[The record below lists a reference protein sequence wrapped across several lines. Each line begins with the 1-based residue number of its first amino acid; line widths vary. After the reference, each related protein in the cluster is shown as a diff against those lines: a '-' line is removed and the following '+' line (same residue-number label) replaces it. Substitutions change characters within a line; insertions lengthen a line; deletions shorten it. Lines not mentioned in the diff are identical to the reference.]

1 MESWRDRILKEFIPQ
16 IHPITLVADPDNLVT
31 EERTLQEI
39 QKRGFTVIV
48 YDDPI
53 EFRYIFET
61 QYRAIWDTGN
71 LQDLV
76 IVGRSIERDRSNFPF
91 DLESNGYILSFKL
104 SDIFPF
110 LSYNVVKLLNTQ
122 DWDALYQGQRQAN
135 LSVPQGESGTADFV
149 LHHVFQIAPET
160 VKSPH
165 DLLHLLLKRHYGKL
179 RLPPPVE
186 QYLVQNLRQ
195 HKSFSDWHLEAL
207 VTDQTIFFRFLQERW
222 LPFLNEL
229 LRKSGVD
236 ALDEEDFSLTVEPPL
251 LLPFDHESVRVYID
265 NLFAERLLQPVSH
278 IRSDLLQRSGEWI
291 RLGLEINPQADLLR
305 RVERL
310 IKNLKDAI
318 PSGNDAYNKWI
329 EFSHRWA
336 TLNLEVNEA
345 NAEFGLPD
353 ELKQVFQNLQLGIDK
368 SFQDWLLSNYS
379 KLYNQPPSPPVMVH
393 HIPKYLARQL
403 DSKPKRKIA
412 LVVVDG
418 MALSQWQ
425 VVKRIWQKEGPDW
438 ILDEHGVFAWI
449 PTMTSVSR
457 QAIFSGKLPQ
467 VFETHITTTANE
479 EKYWQQYW
487 VDEGLN
493 TTQVAYAKSVNH
505 DNLEGVTNI
514 ISNPKL
520 RVIGLVVDTVD
531 KIMHGEQLGAAG
543 MQNHVKHWA
552 LRGFLRELISTL
564 MDNGFDI
571 WITADHG
578 NTEAIGIGRPD
589 NEGVLVEQKAERV
602 RVYNDEKL
610 RSRFS
615 KNMRNTIEWGG
626 FGLPKSYLCL
636 FAGGRDAFIIKN
648 QTTVSH
654 GGITIDEVIVPFIS
668 ISQAQ

>member
-1 MESWRDRILKEFIPQ
+1 MESWRSRILKEFIPQ

-31 EERTLQEI
+31 EEHTLQEI

-61 QYRAIWDTGN
+61 QYRSMWDTGD

-76 IVGRSIERDRSNFPF
+76 IVGRSIDGDRSNFPF
-91 DLESNGYILSFKL
+91 DLECNGHNLSFKL

-110 LSYNVVKLLNTQ
+110 LSYNIVKLLNTR
-122 DWDALYQGQRQAN
+122 DWDALFQGQYQAN

-160 VKSPH
+160 VKSSH
-165 DLLHLLLKRHYGKL
+165 DLLHLLLKKHYG
-179 RLPPPVE
+179 RLHIPPPVE

-195 HKSFSDWHLEAL
+195 HKIFSDWPLESL
-207 VTDQTIFFRFLQERW
+207 ITDQTAFFRFLQDRW

-229 LRKSGVD
+229 LKRSG
-236 ALDEEDFSLTVEPPL
+236 LDVIDEGDRSSTVEPPFI
-251 LLPFDHESVRVYID
+251 LPFDHESVRVYID
-265 NLFAERLLQPVSH
+265 NLFAERILQPVTHVQSN
-278 IRSDLLQRSGEWI
+278 LLQRSGEWI
-291 RLGLEINPQADLLR
+291 RLGLEINPQTDLLR
-305 RVERL
+305 RVETL
-310 IKNLKDAI
+310 LKNLKDVI
-318 PSGNDAYNKWI
+318 PSERDTYNNWI

-336 TLNLEVNEA
+336 TLNLEINEA
-345 NAEFGLPD
+345 NAEFSLPNGV
-353 ELKQVFQNLQLGIDK
+353 KQAFHILQSSIDN
-368 SFQDWLLSNYS
+368 SFRNWLLSNYS

-393 HIPKYLARQL
+393 HISKYLSRQL
-403 DSKPKRKIA
+403 ASDPTRKIA

-425 VVKRIWQKEGPDW
+425 VIKRVWQTEKPSW
-438 ILDEHGVFAWI
+438 ILNERGVFAWI

-467 VFETHITTTANE
+467 VFEKHITTTANE
-479 EKYWQQYW
+479 EKHWQQYW
-487 VDEGLN
+487 TDEGLN
-493 TTQVAYAKSVNH
+493 AAHIAYAKSVNH
-505 DNLEGVTNI
+505 DNLEGVENI
-514 ISNPKL
+514 ISNPRI
-520 RVIGLVVDTVD
+520 RVIGLVVDTLD
-531 KIMHGEQLGAAG
+531 KIMHGEQLGATG

-552 LRGFLRELISTL
+552 LRGFLGEITSTL
-564 MDNGFDI
+564 MDKGFDV

-578 NTEAIGIGRPD
+578 NTEAIGVGRPD

-602 RVYNDEKL
+602 RVYNDERL
-610 RSRFS
+610 RSRFAKS
-615 KNMRNTIEWGG
+615 MPDTIEWGN

-636 FAGGRDAFIIKN
+636 FAAGREAFITKN

-668 ISQAQ
+668 INRAQ